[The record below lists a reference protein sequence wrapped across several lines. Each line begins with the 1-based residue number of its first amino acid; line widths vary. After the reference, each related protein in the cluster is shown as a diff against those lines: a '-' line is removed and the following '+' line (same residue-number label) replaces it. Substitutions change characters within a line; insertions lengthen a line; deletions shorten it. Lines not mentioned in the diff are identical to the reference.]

1 MIKIMRLSTGEDV
14 IGEINEDGS
23 LVTAKDAF
31 AIIPMQ
37 SSPGKPVQLMMTP
50 WMPYSN
56 EKTITVDKDKVI
68 TIYNPKADI
77 LASYQQNT
85 SQIITA
91 AKPGLITETS
101 LPRL

>member
-50 WMPYSN
+50 WMPYS
-56 EKTITVDKDKVI
+56 EVKTITVDKDKVI
-68 TIYNPKADI
+68 TIYKPKADI
-77 LASYQQNT
+77 LKSYQQNT
-85 SQIITA
+85 SPIIT
-91 AKPGLITETS
+91 PSQRGLITENS
-101 LPRL
+101 LPQV

>member
-50 WMPYSN
+50 WMPYSE

-68 TIYNPKADI
+68 TIYKPKADI
-77 LASYQQNT
+77 LKSYQQNT
-85 SQIITA
+85 GQIITPG
-91 AKPGLITETS
+91 KPGLITETS
-101 LPRL
+101 LPQV